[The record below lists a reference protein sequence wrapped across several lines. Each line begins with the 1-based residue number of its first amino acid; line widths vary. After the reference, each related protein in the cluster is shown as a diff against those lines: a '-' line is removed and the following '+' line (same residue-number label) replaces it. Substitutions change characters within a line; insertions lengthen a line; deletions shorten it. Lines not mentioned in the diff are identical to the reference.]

1 MVVNDI
7 TQKIGEFLK
16 DSNVNL
22 SELSRKAGIP
32 YNLLYA
38 SAWDKNR
45 ERDLRANELMSICV
59 VLDLNPRSTFL
70 DMEEDYFGVSIEYFL
85 E

>member
-16 DSNVNL
+16 DANVNL

-38 SAWDKNR
+38 SVWDKNR

-59 VLDLNPRSTFL
+59 VLEINTIDLIYNS
-70 DMEEDYFGVSIEYFL
+70 DSGDNYVDVV
-85 E
+85 